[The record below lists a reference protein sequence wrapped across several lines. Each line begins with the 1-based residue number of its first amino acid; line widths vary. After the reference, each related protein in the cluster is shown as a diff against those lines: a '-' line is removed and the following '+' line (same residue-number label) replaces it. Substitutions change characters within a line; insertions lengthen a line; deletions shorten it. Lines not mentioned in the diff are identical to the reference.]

1 MFANY
6 IIQYVLKRFKKKK
19 KNAEKISNCHLETIG
34 HLRVKTIRC
43 ALFIQ
48 LCAKIIVK
56 TEQIQ
61 KKL

>member
-6 IIQYVLKRFKKKK
+6 IKYVLKIFQKKKK
-19 KNAEKISNCHLETIG
+19 KNAEKISNCHLEAIG

-56 TEQIQ
+56 TVQIQ